1 MAIKNLVTDKWWM
14 VTVFNARVF
23 AFPENYDGM
32 QVENQFAFGSEGTE
46 LCTLDTLKISN
57 LNAEGPTL
65 SITGG
70 QDDNTLIKRGK
81 KYRLEMQDAL
91 GSFKALEIFGLGK
104 MDGTETSFDVDDS
117 FAGVVTI
124 VGETYVIDQKSG
136 ENVPVYINIY
146 QFLPDSI
153 MNLTMDA
160 SASDGSVFDL
170 NGDIIATVVKK
181 DGEEKG
187 RKMFYSISDQPCLV
201 AAKGE

>member
-1 MAIKNLVTDKWWM
+1 MAIKNLVTDKWGM

-32 QVENQFAFGSEGTE
+32 QVENQFAFGSEGVE

-187 RKMFYSISDQPCLV
+187 RKMFYSISDEPCLI